1 MRSSSSGSSAVQAW
15 TLSRVLY
22 ETAFREND
30 IDETIL
36 PNLAAEE
43 LKEPAPTG
51 FNEVMDRRGNDDKP
65 TRVDRPKSKQT
76 YVGGRSCLGEGV
88 FWPLLRQR
96 LRRW

>member
-1 MRSSSSGSSAVQAW
+1 MRSSSSGLSEAQAW

-36 PNLAAEE
+36 PNLAAED

-51 FNEVMDRRGNDDKP
+51 FNGNDDKP

-88 FWPLLRQR
+88 FWPFLRRR